1 MPEEVLDW
9 KTYLYNKKALILY
22 GPSETGKPEFYKSLF
37 KSMNFKTLLV
47 RDMDAL
53 GNIQIGENLA
63 LLFDDISLT
72 SKTREEKI
80 HCFDLR
86 NSSQLRV
93 LYGIADIPAGT
104 PRAFPTNAI
113 DLDTIPEKIIRR
125 ITTVNIHKSLRR
137 QIKLSILYPLFAK
150 FRQLAYLLHT

>member
-1 MPEEVLDW
+1 
-9 KTYLYNKKALILY
+9 
-22 GPSETGKPEFYKSLF
+22 
-37 KSMNFKTLLV
+37 MNFKTLLV

-72 SKTREEKI
+72 SKTRKEKI

-93 LYGIADIPAGT
+93 LYGIAGT

-125 ITTVNIHKSLRR
+125 ITTVNIHKSLRK